1 MAKEI
6 KFDTD
11 ARSGLAAGVSKLADA
26 VKVTLGPKGRYVA
39 LEKSYG
45 APLITNDGVTV
56 AKEVELE
63 NPVEN
68 MGAQLVREVAVKTN
82 DVAGDGTTTA
92 TLLADVIVSEGL
104 KNVTA
109 GADALGI
116 RRGIEK
122 ATDAIVAA
130 IKADA
135 TPVSTKEQI
144 ANVGRISAGDAAIG
158 DKIAEA
164 MDAVGN
170 DGAISVE
177 ESQTIFGIDMDI
189 VEGMQYERGY
199 ISPYM
204 ATDMEKMEAV
214 LKDPFILLTDMK
226 INSIQDMVPLL
237 EEVMRAQRPLF
248 IVAEDVE
255 GEALSTI
262 LLNRLRGTLNV
273 VAIKAPGFGDR
284 RKRILE
290 DIAVV
295 TGAQVIDKDFGM
307 TMADATMEMLGTAK
321 TVKVTKDTALIVD
334 GAGKKED
341 IENRIQIIRAELE
354 RVDSDFDR
362 EKAQERL
369 AKLSGGVAVL
379 KVGAATESE
388 LKEKK
393 SRIED
398 ALQATRAAVEE
409 GIVAGGGVALVD
421 AIGALDAVKADDK
434 DEEVGIDIIRKA
446 IEAPMRAIAQNAGFE
461 GSVVVE
467 KVKSLP
473 KGEGLNCAN
482 GEYGNMIEMGVN
494 DPVKV
499 TRTALQSAASVAA
512 LILITE
518 ATINEIPKEGPDL
531 SALAAGMQ
539 GGGGHLR
546 SAASIVSPSVWRRAC
561 VRASSPRASFLFP
574 SGLWADWHASS
585 ARSNARRAASPVSI
599 SSLPPEHTYAPSRR
613 LPAAGYVRS
622 SPSSM
627 PSSVCV

>member
-11 ARSGLAAGVSKLADA
+11 ARSALAAGVSKLADA

-122 ATDAIVAA
+122 ATDAIVDA
-130 IKADA
+130 IKAAA
-135 TPVSTKEQI
+135 TPVSTKEQV

-177 ESQTIFGIDMDI
+177 ESQTIFGIDMEI

-214 LKDPFILLTDMK
+214 LKDPFVLLTDMK

-237 EEVMRAQRPLF
+237 EEIMRAGRPLF

-341 IENRIQIIRAELE
+341 IQNRIQIIRAELE

-421 AIGALDAVKADDK
+421 AIGALDSVKAADK
-434 DEEVGIDIIRKA
+434 DEEVGINIIRKA

-473 KGEGLNCAN
+473 AGEGLNCAN
-482 GEYGNMIEMGVN
+482 GEYGNMSEMGVN

-531 SALAAGMQ
+531 SALAGAM
-539 GGGGHLR
+539 GGGG
-546 SAASIVSPSVWRRAC
+546 
-561 VRASSPRASFLFP
+561 
-574 SGLWADWHASS
+574 GM
-585 ARSNARRAASPVSI
+585 
-599 SSLPPEHTYAPSRR
+599 Y
-613 LPAAGYVRS
+613 
-622 SPSSM
+622 
-627 PSSVCV
+627 

>member
-1 MAKEI
+1 MAKDI

-11 ARSGLAAGVSKLADA
+11 ARAGLAAGVSKLAAA

-63 NPVEN
+63 DPIEN

-92 TLLADVIVSEGL
+92 TLLADVIVTEGL
-104 KNVTA
+104 RNVTA
-109 GADALGI
+109 GADALSI
-116 RRGIEK
+116 RRGIQK
-122 ATDAIVAA
+122 ATDAVVEA

-144 ANVGRISAGDAAIG
+144 ANVGTISAGDSNIG
-158 DKIAEA
+158 EKIAEA
-164 MDAVGN
+164 MEAVGK

-177 ESQTIFGIDMDI
+177 ESQTFGFDIEI
-189 VEGMQYERGY
+189 VEGMQYDRGY

-204 ATDMEKMEAV
+204 ATDMERMEAV
-214 LKDPFILLTDMK
+214 MKDPFILVTDQK
-226 INSIQDMVPLL
+226 VSNIQDMVPLL
-237 EEVMRAQRPLF
+237 EQIMRTGRPLF
-248 IVAEDVE
+248 LVAEDVE
-255 GEALSTI
+255 GEALATL
-262 LLNRLRGTLNV
+262 LLNRLRGTLTV

-290 DIAVV
+290 DIAIV
-295 TGAQVIDKDFGM
+295 TGAQVIAKDFGM
-307 TMADATMEMLGTAK
+307 TVADATIEALGTAK
-321 TVKVTKDTALIVD
+321 TVKVTKDNCLIVD
-334 GAGKKED
+334 GAGDKGM
-341 IENRIQIIRAELE
+341 IEARIAQIRSEIDRT
-354 RVDSDFDR
+354 DSDFDR
-362 EKAQERL
+362 EKLQERL

-388 LKEKK
+388 LKETK

-409 GIVAGGGVALVD
+409 GIVAGGGVALVN
-421 AIGALDAVKADDK
+421 AISALDTVEVSDK
-434 DEEVGIDIIRKA
+434 DEQVGVDIIRRA
-446 IEAPMRAIAQNAGFE
+446 LEAPLRAIAQNAGYE
-461 GSVVVE
+461 GSVVVDR
-467 KVKSLP
+467 VKNMS

-482 GEYGNMIEMGVN
+482 GEYGNMIEMGVS

-499 TRTALQSAASVAA
+499 TRTALQSAASVAS

-531 SALAAGMQ
+531 SALAGAGAGAGM
-539 GGGGHLR
+539 
-546 SAASIVSPSVWRRAC
+546 
-561 VRASSPRASFLFP
+561 
-574 SGLWADWHASS
+574 
-585 ARSNARRAASPVSI
+585 
-599 SSLPPEHTYAPSRR
+599 
-613 LPAAGYVRS
+613 
-622 SPSSM
+622 M
-627 PSSVCV
+627 

>member
-6 KFDTD
+6 KFEAD
-11 ARSGLAAGVSKLADA
+11 ARSALAAGVNKLSNA

-45 APLITNDGVTV
+45 APTITNDGVTV

-63 NPVEN
+63 DPIEN

-104 KNVTA
+104 RNVTA

-116 RRGIEK
+116 RRGIQK
-122 ATDAIVAA
+122 ATDAIVDA

-144 ANVGRISAGDAAIG
+144 ANVGTISAGDAEIG
-158 DKIAEA
+158 EKIAEA

-177 ESQTIFGIDMDI
+177 ENAASFDLELDI
-189 VEGMQYERGY
+189 VEGMQYDRGY

-214 LKDPFILLTDMK
+214 LKDPYILLTDQK
-226 INSIQDMVPLL
+226 ISNIQDMVPLL
-237 EEVMRAQRPLF
+237 EEVMRSGRPLF

-255 GEALSTI
+255 GEALATI
-262 LLNRLRGTLNV
+262 LLNKLRGTFNC

-290 DIAVV
+290 DIAAV

-307 TMADATMEMLGTAK
+307 TMADATIDMMGHAK

-334 GAGKKED
+334 GAGDKKNIED
-341 IENRIQIIRAELE
+341 RIHQIRAELE

-362 EKAQERL
+362 EKLQERL

-421 AIGALDAVKADDK
+421 ALPALDNIASVDK
-434 DEEVGIDIIRKA
+434 DEEVGVAIIRKA
-446 IEAPMRAIAQNAGFE
+446 LEAPMRAIAQNAGFE

-467 KVKSLP
+467 RVKGMG

-518 ATINEIPKEGPDL
+518 ATINDIPKDPDPA
-531 SALAAGMQ
+531 ALAAMAGA
-539 GGGGHLR
+539 GGGMG
-546 SAASIVSPSVWRRAC
+546 
-561 VRASSPRASFLFP
+561 
-574 SGLWADWHASS
+574 G
-585 ARSNARRAASPVSI
+585 
-599 SSLPPEHTYAPSRR
+599 
-613 LPAAGYVRS
+613 
-622 SPSSM
+622 M
-627 PSSVCV
+627 M

>member
-6 KFDTD
+6 KFEAD

-63 NPVEN
+63 DPIEN

-122 ATDAIVAA
+122 ATDAVVAA
-130 IKADA
+130 IKEAA

-144 ANVGRISAGDAAIG
+144 ANVGTISAGDAEIG
-158 DKIAEA
+158 EKIAEA
-164 MDAVGN
+164 MDKVGH

-177 ESQTIFGIDMDI
+177 ESQTFGMEMDI
-189 VEGMQYERGY
+189 VEGMQYDRGY

-214 LKDPFILLTDMK
+214 LKDPFIMLTDQK
-226 INSIQDMVPLL
+226 VSNVQDFIPLL
-237 EEVMRAQRPLF
+237 EEIMRSGRPLF
-248 IVAEDVE
+248 LVAEDVE
-255 GEALSTI
+255 GEALATL
-262 LLNRLRGTLNV
+262 LLNKLRGTINV

-290 DIAVV
+290 DIAVL
-295 TGAQVIDKDFGM
+295 TGGQAALDELGVKV
-307 TMADATMEMLGTAK
+307 ADITADMLGTAK
-321 TVKVTKDTALIVD
+321 SVTISKDNTVVVG
-334 GAGKKED
+334 GAGSKEAID
-341 IENRIQIIRAELE
+341 ARIAQIKGEMENTT
-354 RVDSDFDR
+354 SDFDR
-362 EKAQERL
+362 EKLQERL
-369 AKLSGGVAVL
+369 AKLSGGVAVI

-388 LKEKK
+388 LKEIKH
-393 SRIED
+393 RVED

-409 GIVAGGGVALVD
+409 GIVAGGGVAFMD
-421 AIGALDAVKADDK
+421 AAPALDAVEIDDPEEKIGVDIVKKALT
-434 DEEVGIDIIRKA
+434 
-446 IEAPMRAIAQNAGFE
+446 APVATIAKNAGFE
-461 GSVVVE
+461 GAVVVD
-467 KVKSLP
+467 KVAELP
-473 KGEGLNCAN
+473 AGQGLNSAN
-482 GEYGNMIEMGVN
+482 GEWGDMIQMGVL

-499 TRTALQSAASVAA
+499 SRVTLQNAASVAS

-518 ATINEIPKEGPDL
+518 ATVSDVPKNTQLED
-531 SALAAGMQ
+531 AIAAATAGQQ
-539 GGGGHLR
+539 GGGM
-546 SAASIVSPSVWRRAC
+546 
-561 VRASSPRASFLFP
+561 
-574 SGLWADWHASS
+574 
-585 ARSNARRAASPVSI
+585 
-599 SSLPPEHTYAPSRR
+599 Y
-613 LPAAGYVRS
+613 
-622 SPSSM
+622 
-627 PSSVCV
+627 